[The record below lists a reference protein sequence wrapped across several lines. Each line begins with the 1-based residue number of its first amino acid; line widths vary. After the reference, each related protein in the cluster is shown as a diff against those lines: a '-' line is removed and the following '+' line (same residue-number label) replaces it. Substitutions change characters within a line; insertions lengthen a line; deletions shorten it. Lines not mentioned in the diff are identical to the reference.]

1 MIMHMIKRYIVL
13 MLVGLMLLPMA
24 CTKPDP
30 MPDDDKEQTTPEP
43 EDPSQPEE
51 PSEPSEPSEPD
62 TPSEPSEPE
71 EVDPKAPVLKINA
84 ITPTKACIRI
94 DYSFEKVT
102 EFNQS
107 VNVCFSTEPGPTIE
121 NQTFNLPPR
130 SSNKADMMGVVPN
143 LVLDYGQ
150 TYYFRLYITQKGKT
164 YYSNEVRGHLDD
176 EYQPIH
182 LDWTPMTISGLHPDI
197 KAYTTTSKL
206 SGRNF
211 QAWYALVDMTKG
223 NLKVKASHPSNA
235 QTIETQAAAM
245 GPKCQVLINSGY
257 FYYEGT
263 QAMNIGSSIIDG
275 VQNGSI
281 YSFAGS
287 LSDSEPEESKTQ
299 YKVTRGV
306 FGADAQ
312 GVPAVKW
319 MGCISYNTNY
329 YYDQPLLSIKGETK
343 LKAPSNINPT
353 APSDWVPVE
362 LVTAGPVLL
371 KNGKIPF
378 DFTRTEKGST
388 YFLSN
393 WEMITNDVFTNTTGD
408 DWRCDRSA
416 VGITADG
423 NLIFFACEGRTPA
436 LSCGA
441 NLDEVARIL
450 KDLGCVE
457 ALNFDGGGSTKLYL
471 GGKSFSNNNRAVV
484 TSVGIVTK

>member
-1 MIMHMIKRYIVL
+1 
-13 MLVGLMLLPMA
+13 MLLAVILLMPLA

-30 MPDDDKEQTTPEP
+30 IPEDDTEQTTPDPEVPVDP
-43 EDPSQPEE
+43 EDPQDPQDSQEPE
-51 PSEPSEPSEPD
+51 
-62 TPSEPSEPE
+62 TPE
-71 EVDPKAPVLKINA
+71 EVDPKAPILKINA
-84 ITPTKACIRI
+84 LTPTKACLRF

-102 EFNQS
+102 EYNTS
-107 VNVCFSTEPGPTIE
+107 VHICYSTEPNPTIE
-121 NQTFNLPPR
+121 DYTFNLPPR
-130 SSNKADMMGVVPN
+130 SSTKADMMGVVPN
-143 LVLDYGQ
+143 LVLEYGQ

-164 YYSNEVRGHLDD
+164 YYSNEVKGRLDD
-176 EYQPIH
+176 EYEPIH
-182 LDWTPMTISGLHPDI
+182 LNWSPMSIPGLHRDI

-211 QAWYALVDMTKG
+211 QAWYAIVDMSKG
-223 NLKVKASHPSNA
+223 NLKVKANHPANA
-235 QTIETQAAAM
+235 QTVETQAASI
-245 GPKCQVLINSGY
+245 GSKCQVLINSGY
-257 FYYEGT
+257 FYYEGD
-263 QAMNIGSSIIDG
+263 QAMNIGTSIMDG

-287 LSDSEPEESKTQ
+287 MSDSEPEESRTQ

-319 MGCISYNTNY
+319 MGCITYNTNY
-329 YYDQPLLSIKGETK
+329 YYDQPLLSIKGETM
-343 LKAPSNINPT
+343 LKAPSATNPT
-353 APSDWVPVE
+353 TPSDWEPVE

-378 DFTRTEKGST
+378 DFTRTSKGNT

-416 VGITADG
+416 VGITAEG
-423 NLIFFACEGRTPA
+423 NLIFFACEGRTPS

-450 KDLGCVE
+450 KALGCVE

-484 TSVGIVTK
+484 TTVGIVEK

>member
-1 MIMHMIKRYIVL
+1 MMKRIFILAVIALL
-13 MLVGLMLLPMA
+13 MQPVG

-30 MPDDDKEQTTPEP
+30 LPDDQEQTDPEQN
-43 EDPSQPEE
+43 QPEE
-51 PSEPSEPSEPD
+51 PQPEDPQPEDPK
-62 TPSEPSEPE
+62 EPE
-71 EVDPKAPVLKINA
+71 QPEEEDPRAPILKINA
-84 ITPTKACIRI
+84 LTSTKACIRI

-107 VNVCFSTEPGPTIE
+107 VNVCFSTEPNPTVDD
-121 NQTFNLPPR
+121 QTFNLPPR
-130 SSNKADMMGVVPN
+130 SANKADMMGVVPN
-143 LVLDYGQ
+143 LVLDYN
-150 TYYFRLYITQKGKT
+150 TEYYFRLYIKQRDKL
-164 YYSNEVRGHLDD
+164 YYSNEVKCSLDD
-176 EYQPIH
+176 EYEPIN
-182 LDWTPMTISGLHPDI
+182 LSWQKMNISGLHPDI
-197 KAYTTTSKL
+197 TAYTTTSKL

-211 QAWYALVDMTKG
+211 QAWYAIADMSKG
-223 NLKVKASHPSNA
+223 NLKVKANHPANA
-235 QTIETQAAAM
+235 QTVETQAASI
-245 GPKCQVLINSGY
+245 GSKCQVLINSGY
-257 FYYEGT
+257 FYYEGD
-263 QAMNIGSSIIDG
+263 QAMNIGTSIMDG

-287 LSDSEPEESKTQ
+287 MSDSEPEESKTQ

-319 MGCISYNTNY
+319 MGCITYNTNY

-343 LKAPSNINPT
+343 LHAPSATNPT
-353 APSDWVPVE
+353 TPSDWVPVE

-371 KNGKIPF
+371 KDGKIPF
-378 DFTRTEKGST
+378 DFTRTSKGTT

-423 NLIFFACEGRTPA
+423 NLIFFACEGRTPS

-450 KDLGCVE
+450 KALGCVE

-471 GGKSFSNNNRAVV
+471 GGQSFSNNNRAVV
-484 TSVGIVTK
+484 TTVGLVTK